1 LTFPVAGRGRSGSAE
16 EHLSEH
22 RRLALPPA
30 SHAFWRQ
37 PDAPQQALSVLAS
50 VERERAAAQV
60 AQRALT
66 SAAEFL
72 TKKNAKLKAELSAAR
87 QQLEGVN
94 NGGAGSRRAVGSAS
108 PGGGGVG
115 VHANAGQAPGP
126 TLGTAAAASGGGE
139 HGGDTQALQAAQAEV
154 RALRRRVAGLED
166 ALADAETKQARAV
179 AQAAQRPQQAQPDVG
194 GGAHRM
200 APSPGVQQRQTGGHQ
215 SVAGVDIVSQDLR
228 EELEEAYERIDEL
241 EARLEDAAAAA
252 SAGADAADAA
262 IAAERAK
269 TQAALSAWAAAT
281 GDGAAAAARAECDQL
296 RSQLAASQAKAE
308 QLQRRLRGGDVAV
321 RAERVAAQL
330 EAVRDAEAQVEALR
344 AELASVKASAAVG
357 AMSPSVKVQE
367 QERTIDELRAQLA
380 TAQAALASH
389 DARVAQQR
397 QSDVDDQSMGS
408 ALQAAR
414 TAAED
419 ASRRATAAE
428 AALRRERAVAAE
440 TLSAERSARQAAEA
454 ALRRGAGGA
463 AALGAPTAAAFT
475 ALKQRLDACEAT
487 LAEVTRQRDAAQAE
501 LANVSLAEVERLQT
515 EIEDDLAASR
525 EAETLRSRVD
535 ALTQQLQRV
544 QESSA
549 AAEERAMAAEQ
560 EVEELRSTMSSETT
574 AATASAASSSALAA
588 AEEEARVL
596 RAALDREK
604 ARARET
610 EEALLAE
617 AQAQAQTASAMT
629 AQLEVATAA
638 LLEAQAA
645 LTREKQNARAEVAE
659 ANSGMALAV
668 DVEAHVRQFQAAL
681 QAVEPHVL
689 VLRRV
694 KTECVELHDA
704 FEALAARLRT
714 AENAHAEFQAAAAAR
729 EAALEA
735 DVSSL
740 AEEAEAA
747 HAHAAAVDARAEEA
761 QSALSE
767 ALSQLAVTRQALSG
781 KPPPGADA
789 AAIMAAREA
798 TRASERARYEKQLS
812 QRLQMAD
819 DKWQAERA
827 ALAQAAASADALAAE
842 VVSARAAAEEARVEA
857 AALRQELDAVQATL
871 RTRGNTSI
879 HEDDTITAV
888 VDASQHDTHYG
899 NGSAVGA
906 QATPPPGDTE
916 EVVALR
922 AALAAIASQRAAA
935 EAQAQAAEQRAAQA
949 ASAAEVQQKLCEE
962 LRVQLEQSRSAMES
976 FCNQYGVFVEE
987 RERDAALAAAEK
999 LAAAAAVDV
1008 SEVEGNN
1015 GGDNEFLTHDDLQ
1028 DATGADTSNGDDAAL
1043 AEFVRAADALKLRM
1057 THAASVPVSQWGAHI
1072 PS

>member
-1 LTFPVAGRGRSGSAE
+1 
-16 EHLSEH
+16 
-22 RRLALPPA
+22 
-30 SHAFWRQ
+30 
-37 PDAPQQALSVLAS
+37 
-50 VERERAAAQV
+50 
-60 AQRALT
+60 
-66 SAAEFL
+66 
-72 TKKNAKLKAELSAAR
+72 
-87 QQLEGVN
+87 
-94 NGGAGSRRAVGSAS
+94 
-108 PGGGGVG
+108 
-115 VHANAGQAPGP
+115 
-126 TLGTAAAASGGGE
+126 
-139 HGGDTQALQAAQAEV
+139 
-154 RALRRRVAGLED
+154 
-166 ALADAETKQARAV
+166 
-179 AQAAQRPQQAQPDVG
+179 
-194 GGAHRM
+194 
-200 APSPGVQQRQTGGHQ
+200 
-215 SVAGVDIVSQDLR
+215 
-228 EELEEAYERIDEL
+228 
-241 EARLEDAAAAA
+241 
-252 SAGADAADAA
+252 
-262 IAAERAK
+262 
-269 TQAALSAWAAAT
+269 
-281 GDGAAAAARAECDQL
+281 
-296 RSQLAASQAKAE
+296 
-308 QLQRRLRGGDVAV
+308 
-321 RAERVAAQL
+321 
-330 EAVRDAEAQVEALR
+330 
-344 AELASVKASAAVG
+344 
-357 AMSPSVKVQE
+357 
-367 QERTIDELRAQLA
+367 
-380 TAQAALASH
+380 
-389 DARVAQQR
+389 
-397 QSDVDDQSMGS
+397 
-408 ALQAAR
+408 
-414 TAAED
+414 
-419 ASRRATAAE
+419 
-428 AALRRERAVAAE
+428 
-440 TLSAERSARQAAEA
+440 
-454 ALRRGAGGA
+454 
-463 AALGAPTAAAFT
+463 
-475 ALKQRLDACEAT
+475 
-487 LAEVTRQRDAAQAE
+487 
-501 LANVSLAEVERLQT
+501 VERLQT

-525 EAETLRSRVD
+525 EAETLRARVD

-560 EVEELRSTMSSETT
+560 EIEGLRSTMSSEST
-574 AATASAASSSALAA
+574 AATASAASSSSLAA

-659 ANSGMALAV
+659 ANSGVALAV
-668 DVEAHVRQFQAAL
+668 DVEAHVRQFKAAL

-694 KTECVELHDA
+694 ETECVELHDA
-704 FEALAARLRT
+704 FEALAVRLRT

-767 ALSQLAVTRQALSG
+767 ALSQLAATRQALSG

-857 AALRQELDAVQATL
+857 AALRQELDAVKATL

-879 HEDDTITAV
+879 HEDDTAV
-888 VDASQHDTHYG
+888 VDSSQHDTHYG
-899 NGSAVGA
+899 NGSAVAA
-906 QATPPPGDTE
+906 QATPPPLPPGDTE
-916 EVVALR
+916 EIAALR

-949 ASAAEVQQKLCEE
+949 ASAAEEQQKLCEE

-1015 GGDNEFLTHDDLQ
+1015 SGDNEFLTHDDLQ
-1028 DATGADTSNGDDAAL
+1028 DATGADSSNGDDAAL

-1057 THAASVPVSQWGAHI
+1057 THAASVPVSQWGTHI
-1072 PS
+1072 TS